1 MRARLA
7 VACSFALVVLVP
19 ATARTDGA
27 AGGSPTTLAGFLA
40 APTPHWV
47 DRIDDLV
54 AGHHVSVAVG
64 YQGNFLYRHD
74 ATVRRTPASN
84 EKLLLSMAVLDAI
97 GPDERLSTR
106 VRAESPPDDGGVIR
120 GDVWII
126 GRGDP
131 ETGRPEMADLAKQMK
146 QAGIDRV
153 HGRVMGSTSYFA
165 HDWWAVGWKEDF
177 PAEEVPLPSALTF
190 EGNVGPSGGHID
202 DPELRAAKSLLHQLE
217 ARGIAVS
224 GHAGAGSPGKGL
236 ATVAKVLSAP
246 MQTLLRKM
254 DVDSI
259 NFFAEVLG
267 KGLGAVLK
275 GAPGT
280 IVKGAKAISSFEDA
294 NDIARFEHHD
304 CSGLSYANRV
314 TAAGIVRLLWVADE
328 APWLTDL
335 RTALPHRGQGT
346 LIHRLHGL
354 RVRAKTGTLTS
365 ISALSG
371 WVWLRQGQVW
381 AEFSILSRG
390 LPKDVAVRVED
401 RVVRILWH
409 DAA

>member
-1 MRARLA
+1 MRARLT
-7 VACSFALVVLVP
+7 VACSLALVVLVP
-19 ATARTDGA
+19 GAAQADAA
-27 AGGSPTTLAGFLA
+27 AGGSSTALAAA
-40 APTPHWV
+40 APTPDWV

-54 AGHHVSVAVG
+54 AGHHASVAVG
-64 YQGNFLYRHD
+64 YQGTFLYRHD

-97 GPDERLSTR
+97 GPDERISTR
-106 VRAESPPDDGGVIR
+106 VRAESPPEDGVIE

-131 ETGRPEMADLAKQMK
+131 ETGRPEMADLATQMK
-146 QAGIDRV
+146 DAGIVRV
-153 HGRVMGSTSYFA
+153 HGRVMGSTRYFA
-165 HDWWAVGWKEDF
+165 RDWWAVGWKDDF
-177 PAEEVPLPSALTF
+177 PAEEVPLPTALTF

-202 DPELRAAKSLLHQLE
+202 DPELRAAESLLQRLE
-217 ARGIAVS
+217 LRGIAVT
-224 GHAGAGSPGKGL
+224 GQAGAGSPGPGL
-236 ATVAKVLSAP
+236 STVAAVLSAP

-254 DVDSI
+254 DVNSI

-267 KGLGAVLK
+267 KGLGAAVN

-280 IVKGAKAISSFEDA
+280 IVKGANAISSFEDA
-294 NDIARFEHHD
+294 NNITRFEHHD

-354 RVRAKTGTLTS
+354 KVRAKTGTLTS

-371 WVWLRQGQVW
+371 WVWLDHEDAW
-381 AEFSILSRG
+381 AEFSILSKG
-390 LPKDVAVRVED
+390 MSKTAAVKMED
-401 RVVRILWH
+401 AIVKAVQH
-409 DAA
+409 NAP